1 MYTNEQERLQVRLL
15 ARTLGWQQQDSG
27 MPDSTT
33 LTVRLDRSVKK
44 RLEAAAARVRRSK
57 SFLAAEAIEEYL
69 AVQEWQIEAIKRGI
83 EAADRGELVPHEQV
97 KAWAKSVA
105 ANRLRRLRAK

>member
-1 MYTNEQERLQVRLL
+1 
-15 ARTLGWQQQDSG
+15 

-69 AVQEWQIEAIKRGI
+69 AVQEWQIVAIREGL
-83 EAADRGELVPHEQV
+83 EAADRGELVPHDQV
-97 KAWAKSVA
+97 KAWAKSIVA
-105 ANRLRRLRAK
+105 GRRGRLRAK

>member
-1 MYTNEQERLQVRLL
+1 
-15 ARTLGWQQQDSG
+15 

-44 RLEAAAARVRRSK
+44 RLEAAAARIRRSK

-97 KAWAKSVA
+97 KAWAKSVSA
-105 ANRLRRLRAK
+105 GRPRRPRAK